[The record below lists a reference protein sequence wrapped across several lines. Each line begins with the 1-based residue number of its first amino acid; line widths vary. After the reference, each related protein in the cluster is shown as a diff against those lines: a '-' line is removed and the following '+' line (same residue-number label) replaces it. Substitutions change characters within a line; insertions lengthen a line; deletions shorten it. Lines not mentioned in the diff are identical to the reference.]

1 MLMDVKKILLII
13 TGGIAAVKAP
23 ELIRRLTKHGFKV
36 TPVLTKAAEKFVTPL
51 SIAALARSKVYSDL
65 FDLKNEVEM
74 GHIELSRSADLI
86 LVAPATANI
95 IAKMVSGISDD
106 LASTILLAT
115 DAPVMVAPSM
125 NVRMWD
131 HPATQRNLALL
142 DNDTVKLIGP
152 NKGEMACGEYG
163 LGRMAEVSEI
173 VGSVEQFFY
182 SGSLVGKHLLVTS
195 GATREPIDPIRYI
208 TNRSSGT
215 QGSAIAAALR
225 DLGAQ
230 VSFVTGPTDVPVP
243 LGVTAY
249 HVETAQEMLDAV
261 QELLPVDGAVFAAA
275 VADWRVDGIQDKKIK
290 KSTSGDVPELKF
302 LENPDILAIV
312 SQHAK
317 RPKLVVG
324 FAAETD
330 DVIKNA
336 RNKLSRKGCDWIVAN
351 DVSSSTGIVGGQN
364 NTVTILDKDGV
375 EAWEEMSKTEV
386 AFRLAQRI
394 VGNLA

>member
-1 MLMDVKKILLII
+1 MDVKKILLII

-36 TPVLTKAAEKFVTPL
+36 IPVLTKAAEKFVTPL

-65 FDLKNEVEM
+65 FDLKDEVEM

-115 DAPVMVAPSM
+115 DTPVMVAPSM

-163 LGRMAEVSEI
+163 LGRMADVSEI
-173 VGSVEQFFY
+173 VGSVEQFFH

-275 VADWRVDGIQDKKIK
+275 VADWRVDGIQNKKIK

-375 EAWEEMSKTEV
+375 EAWEELSKTEV

-394 VGNLA
+394 VGTLA

>member
-1 MLMDVKKILLII
+1 MDVKKILLII

-36 TPVLTKAAEKFVTPL
+36 IPVLTKAAEKFVTPL

-65 FDLKNEVEM
+65 FDLKDEVEM

-115 DAPVMVAPSM
+115 DTPVMVAPSM

-163 LGRMAEVSEI
+163 LGRMADVSEI
-173 VGSVEQFFY
+173 VGSVEQFFH

-375 EAWEEMSKTEV
+375 EAWEELSKTEV

-394 VGNLA
+394 VGTLA

>member
-1 MLMDVKKILLII
+1 MGVKKILLII

-36 TPVLTKAAEKFVTPL
+36 IPVLTKAAEKFVTPL

-65 FDLKNEVEM
+65 FDLKDEVEM

-115 DAPVMVAPSM
+115 DTPVMVAPSM

-394 VGNLA
+394 VGTLA

>member
-1 MLMDVKKILLII
+1 MDVKKILLII

-36 TPVLTKAAEKFVTPL
+36 IPVLTKAAEKFVTPL

-65 FDLKNEVEM
+65 FDLKDEVEM

-115 DAPVMVAPSM
+115 DTPVMVAPSM

-173 VGSVEQFFY
+173 VGSVEQFFH

-261 QELLPVDGAVFAAA
+261 QEVLPVDGAVFAAA

-394 VGNLA
+394 VGTLA

>member
-1 MLMDVKKILLII
+1 MDVKKILLII

-65 FDLKNEVEM
+65 FDLKDEVEM

-115 DAPVMVAPSM
+115 DTPVMVAPSM

-142 DNDTVKLIGP
+142 GNDTVKLIGP

-215 QGSAIAAALR
+215 QGSAIAAARR

-394 VGNLA
+394 VGTLA

>member
-1 MLMDVKKILLII
+1 MDVKKILLII

-36 TPVLTKAAEKFVTPL
+36 IPVLTKAAEKFVTPL

-65 FDLKNEVEM
+65 FDLKDEVEM

-312 SQHAK
+312 SRHAK

-394 VGNLA
+394 VGTLA

>member
-1 MLMDVKKILLII
+1 MDVKKILLII

-36 TPVLTKAAEKFVTPL
+36 IPVLTKAAEKFVTPL

-65 FDLKNEVEM
+65 FDLKDEVEM

-115 DAPVMVAPSM
+115 DTPVMVAPSM

-261 QELLPVDGAVFAAA
+261 QEVLPVDGAVFAAA
-275 VADWRVDGIQDKKIK
+275 VADWRVDGTQDKKIK

-394 VGNLA
+394 VGTLA

>member
-1 MLMDVKKILLII
+1 MDVKKILLII

-23 ELIRRLTKHGFKV
+23 ELIRRLKKHGFKV

-51 SIAALARSKVYSDL
+51 SIAALARSKVYLDL
-65 FDLKNEVEM
+65 FDLKDEVEM

-115 DAPVMVAPSM
+115 DTPVMVAPSM

-173 VGSVEQFFY
+173 VGSVEQFFH
-182 SGSLVGKHLLVTS
+182 SGSLVGRHLLVTS

-394 VGNLA
+394 VGTLA

>member
-1 MLMDVKKILLII
+1 MDVKKILLII

-23 ELIRRLTKHGFKV
+23 ELIRRLKKHGFKV

-51 SIAALARSKVYSDL
+51 SIAALARSKVYLDL
-65 FDLKNEVEM
+65 FDLKDEVEM

-115 DAPVMVAPSM
+115 DTPVMVAPSM

-275 VADWRVDGIQDKKIK
+275 VADWRVDGIRDKKIK

-394 VGNLA
+394 VGTLA

>member
-1 MLMDVKKILLII
+1 MDVKKILLII

-36 TPVLTKAAEKFVTPL
+36 IPVLTKAAEKFVTPL

-65 FDLKNEVEM
+65 FDLKDEVEM

-115 DAPVMVAPSM
+115 DTPVMVAPSM

-173 VGSVEQFFY
+173 VGSVEQFFH

-394 VGNLA
+394 VGTLA

>member
-1 MLMDVKKILLII
+1 MDVKKILLII

-23 ELIRRLTKHGFKV
+23 ELIRRLKKHGFKV

-51 SIAALARSKVYSDL
+51 SIAALARSKVYLDL
-65 FDLKNEVEM
+65 FDLKDEVEM

-95 IAKMVSGISDD
+95 MAKMVSGISDD

-115 DAPVMVAPSM
+115 DTPVMVAPSM
-125 NVRMWD
+125 NVRMWN

-142 DNDTVKLIGP
+142 DNDAVKLIGP

-173 VGSVEQFFY
+173 VGSVEQFFH

-243 LGVTAY
+243 SGVTAY
-249 HVETAQEMLDAV
+249 HVETAQDMLDTV

-275 VADWRVDGIQDKKIK
+275 VADWRVDGIRDKKIK

-394 VGNLA
+394 VGTLA

>member
-1 MLMDVKKILLII
+1 MDVKKILLII

-36 TPVLTKAAEKFVTPL
+36 IPVLTKAAEKFVTPL

-65 FDLKNEVEM
+65 FDLKDEVEM

-115 DAPVMVAPSM
+115 DTPVMVAPSM

-312 SQHAK
+312 SRHAK

-394 VGNLA
+394 VGTLA

>member
-1 MLMDVKKILLII
+1 MDVKKILLII

-36 TPVLTKAAEKFVTPL
+36 IPVLTKAAEKFVTPL

-65 FDLKNEVEM
+65 FDLKDEVEM

-115 DAPVMVAPSM
+115 DTPVMVAPSM

-261 QELLPVDGAVFAAA
+261 QELLPVDAAVFAAA

-394 VGNLA
+394 VGTLA

>member
-1 MLMDVKKILLII
+1 MDVKKILLII

-23 ELIRRLTKHGFKV
+23 ELIRRLKKHGFKV

-51 SIAALARSKVYSDL
+51 SIAALARSKVYLDL
-65 FDLKNEVEM
+65 FDLKDEVEM

-115 DAPVMVAPSM
+115 DTPVMVAPSM

-249 HVETAQEMLDAV
+249 DVETAQEMLDAV

-394 VGNLA
+394 VGTLA

>member
-1 MLMDVKKILLII
+1 MDVKKILLII

-36 TPVLTKAAEKFVTPL
+36 IPVLTKAAEKFVTPL

-65 FDLKNEVEM
+65 FDLKDEVEM

-95 IAKMVSGISDD
+95 MAKMVSGISDD

-115 DAPVMVAPSM
+115 DTPVMVAPSM

-173 VGSVEQFFY
+173 VGSVEQFFH

-394 VGNLA
+394 VGTLA

>member
-1 MLMDVKKILLII
+1 MDVKKILLII

-36 TPVLTKAAEKFVTPL
+36 IPVLTKAAEKFVTPL

-65 FDLKNEVEM
+65 FDLKDEVEM

-115 DAPVMVAPSM
+115 DTRVMVAPSM

-131 HPATQRNLALL
+131 HPATQRNLAQL

-173 VGSVEQFFY
+173 VGSVEQFFH
-182 SGSLVGKHLLVTS
+182 SGSLVGRHLLVTS

-394 VGNLA
+394 VGTLA

>member
-1 MLMDVKKILLII
+1 MDVKKILLII

-36 TPVLTKAAEKFVTPL
+36 IPVLTKAAEKFVTPL

-65 FDLKNEVEM
+65 FDLKDEVEM

-115 DAPVMVAPSM
+115 DTPVMVAPSM

-249 HVETAQEMLDAV
+249 HVEPAQEMLDAV

-394 VGNLA
+394 VGTLA

>member
-1 MLMDVKKILLII
+1 
-13 TGGIAAVKAP
+13 
-23 ELIRRLTKHGFKV
+23 
-36 TPVLTKAAEKFVTPL
+36 
-51 SIAALARSKVYSDL
+51 
-65 FDLKNEVEM
+65 M

-95 IAKMVSGISDD
+95 MAKMVSGISDD

-115 DAPVMVAPSM
+115 DTPVMVAPSM

-131 HPATQRNLALL
+131 HPATQRNLAQL

-394 VGNLA
+394 VGTLA

>member
-1 MLMDVKKILLII
+1 MDVKKILLII

-36 TPVLTKAAEKFVTPL
+36 IPVLTKAAEKFVTPL

-65 FDLKNEVEM
+65 FDLKDEVEM

-115 DAPVMVAPSM
+115 DTPVMVAPSM

-131 HPATQRNLALL
+131 HPATQRNLAQL

-173 VGSVEQFFY
+173 VGSVEQFFQ

-394 VGNLA
+394 VGTLA

>member
-1 MLMDVKKILLII
+1 MDVKKILLII

-36 TPVLTKAAEKFVTPL
+36 IPVLTKAAEKFVTPL

-65 FDLKNEVEM
+65 FDLKDEVEM

-115 DAPVMVAPSM
+115 DTPVMVAPSM

-131 HPATQRNLALL
+131 HPATQRNLAQL

-261 QELLPVDGAVFAAA
+261 QEVLPVDGAVFAAA

-394 VGNLA
+394 VGTLA

>member
-1 MLMDVKKILLII
+1 MGVKKILLII

-65 FDLKNEVEM
+65 FDLKDEIEM

-95 IAKMVSGISDD
+95 MAKMVSGISDD

-115 DAPVMVAPSM
+115 DTPVMVAPSM

-131 HPATQRNLALL
+131 HPATQRNLAQL

-336 RNKLSRKGCDWIVAN
+336 RNKLSRKRCDWIVAN

-394 VGNLA
+394 VGTLA

>member
-1 MLMDVKKILLII
+1 MDVKKILLII

-36 TPVLTKAAEKFVTPL
+36 IPVLTKAAEKFVTPL

-65 FDLKNEVEM
+65 FDLKDEVEM

-115 DAPVMVAPSM
+115 DTPVMVAPSM

-275 VADWRVDGIQDKKIK
+275 VADWRVDSIQDKKIK

-394 VGNLA
+394 VGTLA

>member
-1 MLMDVKKILLII
+1 MDVKKILLII

-36 TPVLTKAAEKFVTPL
+36 IPVLTKAAEKFVTPL

-65 FDLKNEVEM
+65 FDLKDEVEM

-115 DAPVMVAPSM
+115 DTPVMVAPSM
-125 NVRMWD
+125 NVRMWN

-142 DNDTVKLIGP
+142 DNDAVKLIGP

-173 VGSVEQFFY
+173 VGSVEQFFH

-394 VGNLA
+394 VGTLA

>member
-1 MLMDVKKILLII
+1 MDVKKILLII

-36 TPVLTKAAEKFVTPL
+36 IPVLTKAAEKFVTPL

-65 FDLKNEVEM
+65 FDLKDEVEM

-115 DAPVMVAPSM
+115 DTPVMVAPSM

-131 HPATQRNLALL
+131 HPATQRNLAQL

-173 VGSVEQFFY
+173 VGSVEQFFH

-394 VGNLA
+394 VGTLA

>member
-1 MLMDVKKILLII
+1 MDVKKILLII

-36 TPVLTKAAEKFVTPL
+36 IPVLTKAAEKFVTPL

-65 FDLKNEVEM
+65 FDLKDEVEM

-115 DAPVMVAPSM
+115 DTPVMVAPSM

-173 VGSVEQFFY
+173 VGSVEQFFH
-182 SGSLVGKHLLVTS
+182 SGSLVGRHLLVTS

-394 VGNLA
+394 VGTLA

>member
-1 MLMDVKKILLII
+1 MDVKKILLII

-36 TPVLTKAAEKFVTPL
+36 IPVLTKAAEKFVTPL

-65 FDLKNEVEM
+65 FDLKDEVEM

-115 DAPVMVAPSM
+115 DTPVMVAPSM

-152 NKGEMACGEYG
+152 NKGEMVCGEYG

-394 VGNLA
+394 VGTLA

>member
-1 MLMDVKKILLII
+1 
-13 TGGIAAVKAP
+13 
-23 ELIRRLTKHGFKV
+23 
-36 TPVLTKAAEKFVTPL
+36 VTPL

-65 FDLKNEVEM
+65 FDLKDEVEM

-95 IAKMVSGISDD
+95 MAKMVSGISDD

-115 DAPVMVAPSM
+115 DTPVMVAPSM

-131 HPATQRNLALL
+131 HPATKRNLALL
-142 DNDTVKLIGP
+142 DNDAVKIIGQ
-152 NKGEMACGEYG
+152 NEGEMACGEYG

-173 VGSVEQFFY
+173 VGSVEQFFH

-243 LGVTAY
+243 LGVKAY

-275 VADWRVDGIQDKKIK
+275 VADWRVDGIQNKKIK

-336 RNKLSRKGCDWIVAN
+336 RNKLSRKGCDWIIAN

>member
-1 MLMDVKKILLII
+1 MDVKKILLII

-36 TPVLTKAAEKFVTPL
+36 IPVLTKAAEKFVTPL

-65 FDLKNEVEM
+65 FDLKDEVEM

-115 DAPVMVAPSM
+115 DTPVMVAPSM

-131 HPATQRNLALL
+131 HPATQRNLAQL

-394 VGNLA
+394 VGTLA

>member
-1 MLMDVKKILLII
+1 MDVKKILLII

-36 TPVLTKAAEKFVTPL
+36 IPVLTKAAEKFVTPL

-65 FDLKNEVEM
+65 FDLKDEVEM

-115 DAPVMVAPSM
+115 DTPVMVAPSM

-142 DNDTVKLIGP
+142 DNDAVKLIGP
-152 NKGEMACGEYG
+152 NEGEMACGEYG
-163 LGRMAEVSEI
+163 LGRMADVSEI
-173 VGSVEQFFY
+173 VGSVEQFFH

-275 VADWRVDGIQDKKIK
+275 VADWRVDGIQNKKIK

-375 EAWEEMSKTEV
+375 EAWEELSKTEV

-394 VGNLA
+394 VGTLA

>member
-1 MLMDVKKILLII
+1 MDVKKILLII

-36 TPVLTKAAEKFVTPL
+36 IPVLTKAAEKFVTPL

-65 FDLKNEVEM
+65 FDLKDEVEM

-115 DAPVMVAPSM
+115 DTPVMVAPSM

-394 VGNLA
+394 EGTLA

>member
-1 MLMDVKKILLII
+1 MDVKKILLII

-36 TPVLTKAAEKFVTPL
+36 IPVLTKAAEKFVTPL

-65 FDLKNEVEM
+65 FDLKDEVEM

-115 DAPVMVAPSM
+115 DTPVMVAPSM

-142 DNDTVKLIGP
+142 GNDTVKLIGP

-394 VGNLA
+394 VGTLA

>member
-1 MLMDVKKILLII
+1 MGVKKILLII

-36 TPVLTKAAEKFVTPL
+36 IPVLTKAAEKFVTPL

-65 FDLKNEVEM
+65 FDLKDEVEM

-115 DAPVMVAPSM
+115 DTPVMVAPSM

-173 VGSVEQFFY
+173 VGSVEQFFH

-394 VGNLA
+394 VGTLA